1 MIEVDLTGKVVVVTG
16 AGGRLGSRL
25 VHRFAD
31 QGATI
36 AAIVRNEQQARD
48 IPFPQHAEGWAFPA
62 DVTNEKVVQTT
73 FRQIAEQFGRI
84 DVLIHAVG
92 MWKSTPMHETS
103 LEEWD
108 RITSVNLRSAFL
120 CFREAIQVM
129 RVREGGRII
138 GFSSFQG
145 LEKGRAGQA
154 AYGASKAGVIRLVE
168 AVASEYRDQ
177 GITAYAIAPSTI
189 LFQGKTEQEG
199 VSVDHVV
206 DLCLYLCTPPAEAL
220 SGSTLRADG

>member
-1 MIEVDLTGKVVVVTG
+1 MIEVDLLGKVVVVTG

-36 AAIVRNEQQARD
+36 AAIVRSEQQARD
-48 IPFPQHAEGWAFPA
+48 IPFPPNAEGWAFPA
-62 DVTNEKVVQTT
+62 DVTNEKMVETT
-73 FRQIAEQFGRI
+73 FKQIVDQFGRI

-92 MWKSTPMHETS
+92 MWKSNPMHDTS

-108 RITSVNLRSAFL
+108 KITSVNLRSAFL
-120 CFREAIQVM
+120 CFREAVRVM

-138 GFSSFQG
+138 GFSALHG

-154 AYGASKAGVIRLVE
+154 AYSASKAGIIRLVE
-168 AVASEYRDQ
+168 SVASEYREQ
-177 GITAYAIAPSTI
+177 NVKAFAIAPSTI
-189 LFQGKTEQEG
+189 LFSGKSEGEG
-199 VSVDHVV
+199 VSVDQII
-206 DLCLYLCTPPAEAL
+206 DLCLYLCTPSADAL
-220 SGSTLRADG
+220 NGSTLRVDR